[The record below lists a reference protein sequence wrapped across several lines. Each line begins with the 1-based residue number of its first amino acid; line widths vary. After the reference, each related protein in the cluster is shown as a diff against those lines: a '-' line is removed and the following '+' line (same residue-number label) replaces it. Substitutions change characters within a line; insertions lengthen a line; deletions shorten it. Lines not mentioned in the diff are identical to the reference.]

1 MWCGAGSHAGGM
13 HCGSGYH
20 QVTGGVVVIRFSG
33 IDQVTCGA
41 VIVIMRQHLVQ

>member
-1 MWCGAGSHAGGM
+1 MRCGAGPNTGEM
-13 HCGSGYH
+13 QCGSGYH